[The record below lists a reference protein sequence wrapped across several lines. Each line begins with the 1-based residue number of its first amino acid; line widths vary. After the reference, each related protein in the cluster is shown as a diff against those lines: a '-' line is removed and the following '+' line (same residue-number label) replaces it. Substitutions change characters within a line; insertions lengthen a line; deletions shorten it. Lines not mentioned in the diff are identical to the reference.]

1 MNTHTP
7 AVMAAGLKHREVD
20 MNAPASMKRHD
31 GGHASA
37 IVPGIVCVTLAAMMY
52 AALGWPIIVLVVP
65 MLAAYPFYLLTFHR
79 CLPSPSAILPLYLI
93 AIAWQFIHMA
103 EEFATGFQY
112 YFPLVNGGAHSW
124 FAPGTG
130 WGDSLFITF
139 NMIANAGF
147 VIGALGIVLQ
157 HRTPTFLICFF
168 TFGML
173 WNGFGHPTLAYLF
186 HDVYG
191 SGWYFPGLV
200 TSPGHL
206 LLSSALV
213 VHIWRRTRTGTSTAN
228 AASSRPLHNAGV

>member
-1 MNTHTP
+1 
-7 AVMAAGLKHREVD
+7 
-20 MNAPASMKRHD
+20 MNAPASMKLHD
-31 GGHASA
+31 GSNASA

-79 CLPSPSAILPLYLI
+79 HLPSPSAILPLYLL

-103 EEFATGFQY
+103 EEFATDFQY
-112 YFPLVNGGAHSW
+112 YFPLVNGGAHSSL
-124 FAPGTG
+124 APGTG

-157 HRTPTFLICFF
+157 HRPPTFLICFF

-173 WNGFGHPTLAYLF
+173 WNGFGHPALAYLY

-191 SGWYFPGLV
+191 SSWYFPGLL

-206 LLSSALV
+206 LLSLALV
-213 VHIWRRTRTGTSTAN
+213 ARIWRSTRAHAAAHRNTSRGRLQGAQ
-228 AASSRPLHNAGV
+228 P